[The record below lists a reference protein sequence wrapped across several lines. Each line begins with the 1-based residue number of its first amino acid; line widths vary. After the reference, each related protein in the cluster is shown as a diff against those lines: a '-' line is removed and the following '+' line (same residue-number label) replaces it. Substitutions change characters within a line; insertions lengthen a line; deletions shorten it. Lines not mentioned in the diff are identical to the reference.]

1 MGLHSHYMS
10 SLPEKLTRAAIRILK
25 PLVRVLLRNGL
36 SHAEFSEIARRV
48 FVEVGFEDFEIDR
61 RKQIVSRVAVLTG
74 LSRKEVLR
82 LKLLEENSPL
92 IAYGSLNRAARVIG
106 VWIRDDEFRD
116 SDGAPLELLLYG
128 DVASFAA
135 LVKRYSG
142 DITAGAVF
150 DELLR
155 VGAIEKKDELI
166 KLRTGGYVPQHGKEE
181 KIDIMGVCGA
191 DLLNTLEHN
200 LASEGELAHL
210 QRAVVYHRLPDVV
223 AREFEKHSAERVG
236 PLLIE
241 LNQWLAEKK
250 GQLEPSTKNNKRI
263 GLGIYYFEETM
274 REEDKK

>member
-1 MGLHSHYMS
+1 M
-10 SLPEKLTRAAIRILK
+10 
-25 PLVRVLLRNGL
+25 
-36 SHAEFSEIARRV
+36 
-48 FVEVGFEDFEIDR
+48 
-61 RKQIVSRVAVLTG
+61 
-74 LSRKEVLR
+74 R

-116 SDGAPLELLLYG
+116 SDGAPLELPLYG